1 MKESIN
7 KTILGFAL
15 LTLGAAPTL
24 RGDTNSCLGCRV
36 GDTVVVKA
44 SKPLVLLRGAHLVS
58 ITVSNVVVQGATDK
72 FTISR
77 DCLDYLAKDDRPP
90 KEQLHISITAST
102 NVPAGTQ
109 KQGAAATRQDMQT
122 LMDQVEKQVLCPY
135 ANDPNYDQA
144 VTWYRRTMRDYLDG
158 RLSPADIKQKGQ
170 QILERVNEY
179 RAERAQNPQFES
191 LIQRLQDLLQRN

>member
-1 MKESIN
+1 M
-7 KTILGFAL
+7 KTILGLAL

-24 RGDTNSCLGCRV
+24 RADTNCCLGCRV

-44 SKPLVLLRGAHLVS
+44 SKPLVLLHGAHLVS
-58 ITVSNVVVQGATDK
+58 ITRSNVVVQGAMDK

-77 DCLDYLAKDDRPP
+77 DCLDYLAKDNRPP
-90 KEQLHISITAST
+90 KEQPHISITANT

-122 LMDQVEKQVLCPY
+122 LMDQVEKQVLRPY

-144 VTWYRRTMRDYLDG
+144 VTWYRRTMQDYLDG

-170 QILERVNEY
+170 QTLERINEY
-179 RAERAQNPQFES
+179 QAERVLNQQFDS